1 MTLPDQSQNQC
12 QIDHREGISTQ
23 FRHNCVELAKN
34 AYTSENQVPPAVFEP
49 EFFHCFY
56 FGQVWSSLVI
66 VGQNLT
72 KTNTINLYQP
82 LLPKPYQRCPY
93 PFSYPFTIRGVALI
107 SR

>member
-66 VGQNLT
+66 VGQSTN
-72 KTNTINLYQP
+72 KTTTLV
-82 LLPKPYQRCPY
+82 L
-93 PFSYPFTIRGVALI
+93 
-107 SR
+107 